1 MNVGVFH
8 SAIVT
13 NKEQTGELEDWAEK
27 AHEQRARLHA
37 MAEHTSS
44 KSCLE
49 NDVQTEH
56 RWQHAYP
63 PALSIHASI
72 YQVGSKKNS

>member
-27 AHEQRARLHA
+27 ARA
-37 MAEHTSS
+37 TG
-44 KSCLE
+44 
-49 NDVQTEH
+49 T
-56 RWQHAYP
+56 
-63 PALSIHASI
+63 PACDGRTYIFKI
-72 YQVGSKKNS
+72 MPGK